1 MTRVFGFWLLA
12 IALAVSVLQAVS
24 ALAGDVQTQDLT
36 LYVGEQ
42 QAFTPGYAVGDIQV
56 LNPDVAN
63 FRVQPGRRELMLVGK
78 GKGETQLIIWD
89 QKRVKRHEIRL
100 IVRSREEMKAE
111 ADLKDL
117 LKDFP
122 TVEVRRLGE
131 RLVISGTVS
140 SQSDLDAIG
149 RIANVASAENIVRVV
164 RPAYPGAP
172 VGPSTSASGTSPGSA
187 AGTAPGSAAA
197 PTPGTTPGATP
208 APVGPP
214 RIEYEVEVIE
224 ANIAFQSGTYGK
236 GIEPSG
242 RSLFKQVVQA
252 PVGGDAEVMVPGAAV
267 TVKGNDKDRKG
278 DKNASSSPG
287 ASSLHMRLRPTGI
300 SEDGQLTTFIV
311 IDTNLPVEGAMD
323 PSVNRRARW
332 ELVGATDEPFGLAG
346 AELMAMP
353 QVAKFPSR
361 LGRVL
366 STSSQVSGLPGVSG
380 VRGSNYVP
388 SYVPYYDKAKQTQL
402 LAVFRPRLIAPPAAK

>member
-1 MTRVFGFWLLA
+1 MTRVFGSCLLA
-12 IALAVSVLQAVS
+12 IAVVASGLQARS
-24 ALAGDVQTQDLT
+24 AAAVDVQTQDLT

-42 QAFTPGYAVGDIQV
+42 QTFAPGYAVGDIQV

-89 QKRVKRHEIRL
+89 QKRVKRHEIKL
-100 IVRSREEMKAE
+100 IVRSRDEMKAE
-111 ADLKDL
+111 GDLKDL

-122 TVEVRRLGE
+122 SVQVRRLGE
-131 RLVISGTVS
+131 RLVVSGSVS
-140 SQSDLDAIG
+140 TQADLDAIG
-149 RIANVASAENIVRVV
+149 RIANVAGADNVVRLVRV
-164 RPAYPGAP
+164 PYPGAP
-172 VGPSTSASGTSPGSA
+172 ISGQPTETPRANAGGPAV
-187 AGTAPGSAAA
+187 
-197 PTPGTTPGATP
+197 PTTP
-208 APVGPP
+208 APAPK
-214 RIEYEVEVIE
+214 IEYEVEVIE
-224 ANIAFQSGTYGK
+224 ANVAFQSGTYGK

-252 PVGGDAEVMVPGAAV
+252 GIGSDVDVTIPGASV
-267 TVKGNDKDRKG
+267 TAKGSDKDRKNE
-278 DKNASSSPG
+278 KNAPSGGGPT
-287 ASSLHMRLRPTGI
+287 SLHMRLRPTGI
-300 SEDGQLTTFIV
+300 SDDGQLTTFVV
-311 IDTNLPVEGAMD
+311 IETNLPVEGAMD

-366 STSSQVSGLPGVSG
+366 STAGQVGGLPGVSG

-402 LAVFRPRLIAPPAAK
+402 LAVFRPRLIAPAPAK